1 MLTTGVGKMRDP
13 GHEVVIDL
21 LLGLLPVQEFPQ
33 KQHPDYGVA
42 KCSRGK
48 VCSEFF
54 TQISRHFCAHF
65 LCH

>member
-13 GHEVVIDL
+13 GHEVVVDL

-42 KCSRGK
+42 KRSRGK
-48 VCSEFF
+48 VFHSNF
-54 TQISRHFCAHF
+54 
-65 LCH
+65 